1 MIVEVLFR
9 NFYRNYAKLEVEDID
24 RREFAIQPF
33 KGGMA
38 RHKAF
43 RTLEELRRFVVE
55 KTPRHLYHSTAYYQ
69 NPEGGEMESKGWL
82 GADLVFDIDGD
93 HLDTE
98 ACREEAISLRCLED
112 AKEEANKLLDVLTQ
126 ELDLRP
132 WKVVFS
138 GNRGFHIHVRDRE
151 VVTLGQRERRELVSF
166 LKAVGFDPQRFVKKV
181 GRKKV
186 VLYEEEPVGSLIRVR
201 KGVENLA
208 DMRVEVDEVVTQDIH
223 RLIRMPG
230 SLNGKT
236 GLVALPLDVR
246 DLERDIDKIVER
258 AVAFRKGHLKIKF
271 KKPVR
276 GVALFEKVEAR
287 EGDVRTLPAYL
298 AIYLAL
304 QEFGEIHD

>member
-1 MIVEVLFR
+1 MIVEIFFR
-9 NFYRNYAKLEVEDID
+9 NFYRNYAKLEIEDVE

-33 KGGMA
+33 KGGMT

-43 RTLEELRRFVVE
+43 RTLEELKRFVVE

-69 NPEGGEMESKGWL
+69 NPGGEDMEAKGWL

-98 ACREEAISLRCLED
+98 ACRDEVISLRCLED
-112 AKEEANKLLDVLTQ
+112 AKEEANKLVDVLTQ

-151 VVTLGQRERRELVSF
+151 VATLGQRERRELVNF
-166 LKAVGFDPQRFVKKV
+166 LKAVGFDPQQFVKKV
-181 GRKKV
+181 GKKKAA
-186 VLYEEEPVGSLIRVR
+186 LYEEEPVGSLIRVR

-223 RLIRMPG
+223 RLIRTPG

-246 DLERDIDKIVER
+246 DLEKDVDKIVER
-258 AVAFRKGHLKIKF
+258 AVAFRKGYLKIRF
-271 KKPVR
+271 KKSIR
-276 GVALFEKVEAR
+276 GMALFERVEAG
-287 EGDVRTLPAYL
+287 EGDVRSLPAHL
-298 AIYLAL
+298 AIYLEL
-304 QEFGEIHD
+304 QGFGEIYD